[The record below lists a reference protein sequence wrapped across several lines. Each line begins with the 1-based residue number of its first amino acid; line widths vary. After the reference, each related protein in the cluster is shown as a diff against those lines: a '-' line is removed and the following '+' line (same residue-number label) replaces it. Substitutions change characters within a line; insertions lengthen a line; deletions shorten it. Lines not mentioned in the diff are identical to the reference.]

1 MGGGD
6 SSAAE
11 LANLEHLAGREWAD
25 WQSKWQVAVEQ
36 LATAE
41 KALALTQQHATN
53 LAGQVE
59 HWQNQTSDCR
69 EQAARE
75 IVRVRE
81 EGEAR
86 LQALKQTWSWKLTMP
101 VRALRRFLQRC
112 GVRC

>member
-1 MGGGD
+1 M
-6 SSAAE
+6 
-11 LANLEHLAGREWAD
+11 
-25 WQSKWQVAVEQ
+25 
-36 LATAE
+36 
-41 KALALTQQHATN
+41 LTRQHATN

-59 HWQNQTSDCR
+59 QLQSREADLTAQVSHWRQNFETVAEDHRLASLHIAHLD
-69 EQAARE
+69 RE

-86 LQALKQTWSWKLTMP
+86 LQALKQTWSWKLTVP

>member
-1 MGGGD
+1 
-6 SSAAE
+6 
-11 LANLEHLAGREWAD
+11 
-25 WQSKWQVAVEQ
+25 
-36 LATAE
+36 AE

-59 HWQNQTSDCR
+59 QLQSREADLTAQLSHWRQNFETVAEDHRLASLHIAHLD
-69 EQAARE
+69 RE

-86 LQALKQTWSWKLTMP
+86 LQALKETWSWKLTVP